1 MPSAEMTSFSSPVAF
16 DVVGS
21 GSCEAP
27 VSFALKLDSSARTET
42 AASASATAARGI
54 QILLMD
60 NMIDTFPGE

>member
-1 MPSAEMTSFSSPVAF
+1 MPSAETTSFSSPVAF

-27 VSFALKLDSSARTET
+27 VSFALNCASSAC
-42 AASASATAARGI
+42 AGIASNASVAAARGI

-60 NMIDTFPGE
+60 NMFDTFSGS